1 MQIKTKIKQEGAAAV
16 SKRKKLRLSAC
27 KLAFYS
33 HHFFTFFT
41 TVENAHRAKK
51 KKTTSNNNNARRK
64 MAEAQLQKFVSRL
77 PLALFRGFE
86 GYTEGP
92 ESIGAARVRGA
103 QSPVLSFGTVE

>member
-1 MQIKTKIKQEGAAAV
+1 MQIKMKIKQEGAAAV

-27 KLAFYS
+27 KLALYS

-41 TVENAHRAKK
+41 TVENAHRAQ
-51 KKTTSNNNNARRK
+51 KKTRSNKNNARRK

-92 ESIGAARVRGA
+92 ESIGAARVWGA